1 VSKAIRAKQRYL
13 REENRKY
20 GIHMER
26 VSVDAYPYE
35 GIRPV
40 AVFRSRS
47 FLAQVFEEQ
56 DGAVR
61 ISIMRTMVD
70 EDGEWLEGISWNS
83 LIAIKNEC
91 GFSAH
96 WAVEIFPPADE
107 IVDVANMRHLFVL
120 PEAPAFAWRKSG
132 LRRIA

>member
-1 VSKAIRAKQRYL
+1 MSKAIRAKQRYL
-13 REENRKY
+13 REQNRKY
-20 GIHMER
+20 GVHMER
-26 VSVDAYPYE
+26 VSFDAYPDD
-35 GIRPV
+35 GNRRV
-40 AVFRSRS
+40 AVYRSNS
-47 FLAQVFEEQ
+47 FLAQVFEEM

-70 EDGEWLEGISWNS
+70 EDGEWLEGISWDS

-107 IVDVANMRHLFVL
+107 VVDVANMRHLFVL
-120 PEAPAFAWRKSG
+120 PEAPAFAWRKSKV
-132 LRRIA
+132 RRIA